1 MRRPLRGAYLI
12 AAVALLGACG
22 DTYIETS
29 ATTSP
34 EPVVVTTLAPVD
46 PATPLPDLLDRIGS
60 LMLHLDEQIVAGEGH
75 GATLEQIEALWDVAE
90 PGVRAA
96 QLDSIYS
103 FEQALTYVRTGVTRR
118 RPADASKGY
127 KVWIDVVAAFD
138 RAAST

>member
-60 LMLHLDEQIVAGEGH
+60 LMLHLDEQIVAGDGH
-75 GATLEQIEALWDVAE
+75 TATLARIETLWQAAE
-90 PGVRAA
+90 PQIRETH
-96 QLDSIYS
+96 LDAIYD
-103 FEQALTYVRTGVTRR
+103 FEQALTYARTGVQRR

-127 KVWIDVVAAFD
+127 KVWLDVVAALP
-138 RAAST
+138 AGS